1 MERILRRKERESFV
15 LTLAK
20 KKYIYI
26 YIYIYL
32 RSQEQQGRG
41 WGAKSGIKTLSEQF
55 GRGWAWLLKHEAGM
69 EIENTPS

>member
-26 YIYIYL
+26 YIYIFTV
-32 RSQEQQGRG
+32 S
-41 WGAKSGIKTLSEQF
+41 GAARKRLGSKK
-55 GRGWAWLLKHEAGM
+55 WDKN
-69 EIENTPS
+69 IE